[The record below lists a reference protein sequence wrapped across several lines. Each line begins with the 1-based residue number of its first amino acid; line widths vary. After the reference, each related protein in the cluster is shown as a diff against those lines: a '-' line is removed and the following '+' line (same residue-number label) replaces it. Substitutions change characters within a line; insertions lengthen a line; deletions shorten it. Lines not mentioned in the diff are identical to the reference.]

1 MNKFTK
7 HVVSKKVAVVA
18 GNGQSLAEIDYSL
31 LPEKYDVFRCNQ
43 FYFEERYFLG
53 KKLKAVFFTPEVFLE
68 QYYTLYHLKQNNE
81 YFVDEIILSSFNHPT
96 VDLEQNQK
104 IQNLFVDAINGYEN
118 YLAKLTAFD
127 VYLRYKELYENQR
140 ITSGVYMC
148 AVAIAMG
155 YTDIYLT
162 GIDFYQS
169 NKEKYA
175 FDYKQPNI
183 LHLLPDFQKNKI
195 QFDYHHEHVDL
206 EALHFLQEH
215 YQVNLYSL
223 SPTSPLSEHFPAPPV
238 EANGEVTFVA
248 QQKENYIHDILLPP
262 RSVYEKL
269 GLVVSKKER
278 FHSNLIV
285 RLIRDVLK
293 LPSVLKHYLREK

>member
-1 MNKFTK
+1 MNKCTK
-7 HVVSKKVAVVA
+7 NDVSKKVAVVA
-18 GNGQSLAEIDYSL
+18 GNGKSLARIDYSL
-31 LPEKYDVFRCNQ
+31 LPQKYDVFRCNQ

-53 KKLKAVFFTPEVFLE
+53 KKIKAVFFTPKVFLE
-68 QYYTLYHLKQNNE
+68 QYYTLYHLKKNNA

-96 VDLEQNQK
+96 VDLEQSEK
-104 IQNLFVDAINGYEN
+104 IQNLFVDAINGYDH

-127 VYLRYKELYENQR
+127 VYLRYKELYESQR

-169 NKEKYA
+169 NKENYA
-175 FDYKQPNI
+175 FDHKRPNI
-183 LHLLPDFQKNKI
+183 IHLLPDFQEDKT
-195 QFDYHHEHVDL
+195 QFAYHHEHVDL

-223 SPTSPLSEHFPAPPV
+223 SPTSPLSQHFPPRPV
-238 EANGEVTFVA
+238 ETNSETTFVA
-248 QQKENYIHDILLPP
+248 PLKENYINDILLPP
-262 RSVYEKL
+262 HFVYEKL
-269 GLVVSKKER
+269 GTIVSKKSR
-278 FHSNLIV
+278 FYSNLIV
-285 RLIRDVLK
+285 RLIRDLLK
-293 LPSVLKHYLREK
+293 LPSALKHYLKEK